1 MTDSLNYPASGTLL
15 AMIKQRSQKAL
26 AQGVLIPIETRV
38 EIIEQ
43 AGIRFQI
50 RWVSSLKRKKEA
62 GKTSEKRPGNPF
74 LPPEPEL
81 TVCAFGENHIGV
93 LNKFNVIENH
103 LLIITRQFEPQTSLL
118 TQQDLG
124 ALWSALGE
132 FPSLGFYNGGR
143 EAGASQPHK
152 HLQLIPLPL
161 LADEPDTPISPL
173 IEKAPSSSTPSTFKG
188 LEHNHAWIR
197 LHGIEALDQQRG
209 TAYLETCYRQLLGSI
224 GVHALDTEQG
234 QDQSSPYNLLMTRDW
249 MMAVP
254 RSAEHWN
261 GISLNAL
268 AYAGSLF
275 VPEREMIERIATAGP
290 LELLRATT

>member
-1 MTDSLNYPASGTLL
+1 MMDSLNYPASGTLL
-15 AMIKQRSQKAL
+15 AMIKQRSQQAL

-43 AGIRFQI
+43 AGIRFQA

-62 GKTSEKRPGNPF
+62 GKTSEKRPKNPF

-81 TVCAFGENHIGV
+81 TVCAFGKNHIGV
-93 LNKFNVIENH
+93 LNKFNVIDNH
-103 LLIITRQFEPQTSLL
+103 LLIITRQFEPQTRLL

-124 ALWSALGE
+124 ALWFALGE
-132 FPSLGFYNGGR
+132 FPSLGFYNGGS

-161 LADEPDTPISPL
+161 LEDEPDTPISPL
-173 IEKAPSSSTPSTFKG
+173 IEKAPLSSTPSTIKG
-188 LEHNHAWIR
+188 LEYNHAWLR
-197 LHGIEALDQQRG
+197 LHGIETLDQPSV
-209 TAYLETCYRQLLGSI
+209 TDYLETCYRLLLESI
-224 GVHALDTEQG
+224 GIHALDTEQG

-261 GISLNAL
+261 GVSLNAL
-268 AYAGSLF
+268 AYVGSLF
-275 VPEREMIERIATAGP
+275 VPERDLIERIATASP